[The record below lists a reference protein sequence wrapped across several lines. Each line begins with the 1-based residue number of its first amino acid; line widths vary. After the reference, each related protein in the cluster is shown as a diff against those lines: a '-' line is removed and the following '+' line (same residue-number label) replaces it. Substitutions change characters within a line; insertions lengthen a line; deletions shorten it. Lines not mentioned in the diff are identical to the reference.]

1 MPALPG
7 AHLVLIH
14 ADFAL
19 ASFKARFNAGARLDD
34 PRQLQKRRLF
44 QLSLG
49 HTCRTEVVM
58 VAVTGILIGGIAR
71 GAGSQGALVR
81 ARLPGDHQP
90 FLGSGAFALDPGLHP
105 TPDHLDVH
113 RPFFTVSYR

>member
-1 MPALPG
+1 MPAWPG
-7 AHLVLIH
+7 PHLVRIHAHL
-14 ADFAL
+14 AF
-19 ASFKARFNAGARLDD
+19 ASFETRFNTGASLDHA
-34 PRQLQKRRLF
+34 RQFRKRRLF
-44 QLSLG
+44 QLLLG